1 METASRFITPAIL
14 FVLTLASGI
23 WLSSAGKP
31 LHPVIFTLH
40 KLIALGAVVLTAIQI
55 YYIFKSTPVQTL
67 VIVLVILT
75 GVCVVALFATGAF
88 MSIGKNSYDLM
99 LAIHRVA
106 LVLAPIAM
114 AAAIYLLNEG
124 IS

>member
-106 LVLAPIAM
+106 LVLEPIAM

>member
-1 METASRFITPAIL
+1 METASKFIIPAIL
-14 FVLTLASGI
+14 FVLTLASGV

-31 LHPVIFTLH
+31 LNPVIFTLH

-55 YYIFKSTPVQTL
+55 YNTFMSTPAQTL
-67 VIVLVILT
+67 IIALVIII

-99 LAIHRVA
+99 LVIHRVA